1 MVAGVYSA
9 GDWEPLE
16 APEQGR
22 DVTSVAAQSLQLQE
36 EQEMK
41 QTRRGEEV
49 TAILQAG
56 VAGSLGQAMAVSSG
70 SRVAEG
76 RLALFPLSST
86 C

>member
-16 APEQGR
+16 AREQGR

-41 QTRRGEEV
+41 QTRPGRKS
-49 TAILQAG
+49 LQY
-56 VAGSLGQAMAVSSG
+56 
-70 SRVAEG
+70 SRHE
-76 RLALFPLSST
+76 
-86 C
+86 